1 MPHPPLLVPVSRRWG
16 WRGWQEMLLAWDL
29 SKRWKVATGRTPTLV
44 STLATLPWLPSV
56 IKNVL
61 IES

>member
-1 MPHPPLLVPVSRRWG
+1 MPVSRRWG
-16 WRGWQEMLLAWDL
+16 WRGWQEVLLAWDL

-56 IKNVL
+56 IKNVF